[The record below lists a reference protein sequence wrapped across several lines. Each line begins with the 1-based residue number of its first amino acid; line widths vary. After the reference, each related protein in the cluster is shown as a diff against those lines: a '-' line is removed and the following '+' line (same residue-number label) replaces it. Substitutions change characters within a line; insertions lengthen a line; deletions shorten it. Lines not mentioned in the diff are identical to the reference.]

1 MRKWAEHFGTGGAL
15 QLGKTNPH
23 VCDAAGIGQV
33 GQENKP
39 QLSLLRAFKYLQH
52 AKRRSKP

>member
-15 QLGKTNPH
+15 HLGKANPH

-39 QLSLLRAFKYLQH
+39 QL
-52 AKRRSKP
+52 